1 MTQMGSN
8 RGDEFLRDKEGKLI
22 TDRFGRPIRRRSAS
36 SSRSDI
42 RPRSAR
48 SPRDGGVGG
57 SARPSQGLVDPA
69 RGGGGVG
76 SSRAG
81 APMQHTRF
89 DIPAQPSASPQSQAP
104 RPARIPRSSQA
115 GSHGAGHKPRQYY
128 PPSAPTG
135 AKALRR
141 RGFRVRPRG
150 CVGGVGMLVLVVLVL
165 SLAGTLW
172 LDSRLNRVQA
182 SPQVRIADTAGTNWL
197 LVGSDSREGMSEED
211 VQRLGTGGDIGSR
224 RTDTIMVLHIPL
236 TGQSTLVS
244 LPRDSYVE
252 IPGFGM
258 NKINAAFTFGGA
270 PLLTQTVEQATGLSI
285 DHYAEIGMG
294 GLANVVDAV
303 GGIQICPD
311 QPIDDPLA
319 NLNIQ
324 AGCQQADGPT
334 ALGYVRT
341 RATALG
347 DLDRVQRQ
355 REFFSALVEK
365 ASSTSTFVNPLRG
378 LPTINAVAGSF
389 TVGERD
395 HVWNLMRVA
404 LAMRGGM
411 KTETV
416 PYAGFADYDVGNVVI
431 WDEQG
436 AQALF
441 DSLR

>member
-8 RGDEFLRDKEGKLI
+8 RGDEFLRDTEGKLI

-36 SSRSDI
+36 SSRTDK
-42 RPRSAR
+42 RPSPAR
-48 SPRDGGVGG
+48 SPQEGGVGG
-57 SARPSQGLVDPA
+57 TPRPSQSSANSA
-69 RGGGGVG
+69 RGVGGARP
-76 SSRAG
+76 SRAG

-89 DIPAQPSASPQSQAP
+89 DIPVQPSVSSQSQAP
-104 RPARIPRSSQA
+104 RPTRNPRSSQA
-115 GSHGAGHKPRQYY
+115 GSNVAGQQPRQYY
-128 PPSAPTG
+128 PPSAPAG

-141 RGFRVRPRG
+141 RRFRLRPSG
-150 CVGGVGMLVLVVLVL
+150 CMGGVGMLLLIVLVI

-172 LDSRLNRVQA
+172 LDSRLNRVQS
-182 SPQVRIADTAGTNWL
+182 SPEVQIADTAGTNWL

-244 LPRDSYVE
+244 LPRDSYVD

-303 GGIQICPD
+303 GSIQICPD
-311 QPIDDPLA
+311 QPIVDPLA

-341 RATALG
+341 RATPMG

-355 REFFSALVEK
+355 REFFSALVDK
-365 ASSTSTFVNPLRG
+365 ATSTSTFVNPLRA

-395 HVWNLMRVA
+395 HVWDLMRVA
-404 LAMRGGM
+404 FAMRGGT